1 MDTQTAHAAVD
12 TATEEE
18 EKVEYLQLIY
28 ISASTVEFTTQDL
41 TNLLTKAREKNAK
54 VDVSGML
61 IYHEGSF
68 FQVLEGPEEEVYR
81 VYDLISDDQRH
92 SEVRLLLKST
102 VEKRS
107 FQNWSMGFVKT
118 DRALFEQ
125 LPGFADFFKPG
136 FAVKEMR
143 EEGSML
149 GRVMS
154 EFREGKWR
162 QTIS

>member
-1 MDTQTAHAAVD
+1 MRIETANAVAD
-12 TATEEE
+12 TAIEEE
-18 EKVEYLQLIY
+18 AKVEYMQLIY
-28 ISASTVEFTTQDL
+28 ISAASVEFTTEDL
-41 TNLLTKAREKNAK
+41 TKLLKKAREKNAK

-81 VYDLISDDQRH
+81 VYDLIADDPRH
-92 SEVRLLLKST
+92 DEVRLLLKSV

-107 FQNWSMGFVKT
+107 FENWSMGFVNT
-118 DRALFEQ
+118 DRALFEHI
-125 LPGFADFFKPG
+125 PGFSDFFKPG
-136 FAVKEMR
+136 FSVKEMR
-143 EEGSML
+143 KEDSTL
-149 GRVMS
+149 GRVMT

>member
-1 MDTQTAHAAVD
+1 MDTQTANTAVD
-12 TATEEE
+12 TAIEEE

-28 ISASTVEFTTQDL
+28 ISAASVDFTTEDL
-41 TNLLTKAREKNAK
+41 TNLLKKAREKNAK

-61 IYHEGSF
+61 IYHEKSF

-81 VYDLISDDQRH
+81 VYDMIADDPRH
-92 SEVRLLLKST
+92 DEVRLLLKSV
-102 VEKRS
+102 VENRS
-107 FQNWSMGFVKT
+107 FENWSMGFVNT
-118 DRALFEQ
+118 DRELFEQ
-125 LPGFADFFKPG
+125 IPGFADFFKPG

-143 EEGSML
+143 TEGSTL